1 MIIIMIVSLDLITD
15 LVFWLWLL
23 TMSLLI
29 MAWIV
34 MNMHNKLIKEQSYE
48 LINTLKEGNTSA
60 TREFLEHRQNLLAS
74 NNGQYNEDSLPDVE
88 RMRIA
93 SLRTGQLSVIKEE
106 DGTHVSV
113 DRSGESFNFKQNS
126 MPYQKLVL
134 SAGDNSQGSLK
145 DHNSLELY
153 KQVEPRRV
161 TMDKPPP

>member
-23 TMSLLI
+23 SMSLLI

-93 SLRTGQLSVIKEE
+93 SLRTG
-106 DGTHVSV
+106 
-113 DRSGESFNFKQNS
+113 
-126 MPYQKLVL
+126 
-134 SAGDNSQGSLK
+134 
-145 DHNSLELY
+145 
-153 KQVEPRRV
+153 
-161 TMDKPPP
+161 